1 MTRGEQQQ
9 QEGLNGQSK
18 GGAEA
23 EKSLMQL
30 RQRSYQICWSQW
42 EIECFFFCHLD
53 GGRHGSAMS
62 CASCCQQRS
71 NTVWMREGNP
81 QNKENRIN
89 GKQKKSQISIH
100 PGGRDNPSTP
110 QPAQGDWDCF
120 GPLLWLMRRGEKS
133 KRALLGFSYAIF
145 DSYSYWRW
153 FLAGCSG
160 NRSLLPF
167 TLTTPLTS
175 WSLLL
180 YRVVL
185 LSDAESHQDLR
196 KKETERGKENE
207 NKLLVLSSGI
217 QRAALE
223 NSAGL
228 HFCPRFGKVSIILPF
243 LNFVSFS

>member
-120 GPLLWLMRRGEKS
+120 GPLLWLMRRGEKKQES
-133 KRALLGFSYAIF
+133 PARFLLCHF
-145 DSYSYWRW
+145 W
-153 FLAGCSG
+153 
-160 NRSLLPF
+160 
-167 TLTTPLTS
+167 
-175 WSLLL
+175 LLL
-180 YRVVL
+180 FILKMVL
-185 LSDAESHQDLR
+185 SRLLR
-196 KKETERGKENE
+196 KQIPASLYFNHSPYF
-207 NKLLVLSSGI
+207 LIL
-217 QRAALE
+217 AAVSCRQCYCQML
-223 NSAGL
+223 
-228 HFCPRFGKVSIILPF
+228 KVIRIWGRKRQSVARRMKT
-243 LNFVSFS
+243 NY